1 LPAADRSTITRLA
14 QRNPLPEGTLA
25 VGAGLIVSGLA
36 IYGFF
41 AITGRVLSDEQF
53 APVSQVWFATFI
65 LAPGFF
71 LPLEQEV
78 GRALAH
84 RRALGQ
90 GAMPVV
96 KRASVLAVGLAILVD
111 LVLLAL
117 SPFLIDE
124 FFSGKWGL
132 VPALLL
138 GFTALGAMHFVRG
151 ILSGTGRF
159 GAYGT
164 VIGTDGLVRFTACVA
179 LAAAGIVTAGPYALL
194 VGLPAIVA
202 IAVGLR
208 LARLGSALHDGPEA
222 SWSELTPKLGWLLAA
237 SLPSA
242 ALINAGPIAANLLAT
257 DDQDALVS
265 NYSKGLFVARVP
277 LFLFQAVQAALL
289 PKLARL
295 AAAGELTE
303 FRVGFRKLLVV
314 VVGTAAIGTAAA
326 FVLGPWA
333 VSLFD
338 ATLSRSTITLLA
350 LASGLYMIATAIAQA
365 VIALRGHHQVAFG
378 WISAL
383 TTFVVVTALAGDD
396 LLLRV
401 NLGLVSGSAVALVWF
416 AFTLRA
422 RIRAGAQ
429 PDEDSLVEALL
440 DLPLEP

>member
-1 LPAADRSTITRLA
+1 MPAADRTTITRLA

-96 KRASVLAVGLAILVD
+96 KRAVVLAIGLAILVD

-138 GFTALGAMHFVRG
+138 GFTAFGAMHFVRG
-151 ILSGTGRF
+151 LLSGTGRF

-164 VIGTDGLVRFTACVA
+164 VIGTDGLVRFTACAA
-179 LAAAGIVTAGPYALL
+179 LAAAGIVTAGS
-194 VGLPAIVA
+194 
-202 IAVGLR
+202 LR
-208 LARLGSALHDGPEA
+208 PPRGP
-222 SWSELTPKLGWLLAA
+222 
-237 SLPSA
+237 
-242 ALINAGPIAANLLAT
+242 
-257 DDQDALVS
+257 
-265 NYSKGLFVARVP
+265 
-277 LFLFQAVQAALL
+277 
-289 PKLARL
+289 
-295 AAAGELTE
+295 
-303 FRVGFRKLLVV
+303 
-314 VVGTAAIGTAAA
+314 
-326 FVLGPWA
+326 
-333 VSLFD
+333 
-338 ATLSRSTITLLA
+338 
-350 LASGLYMIATAIAQA
+350 
-365 VIALRGHHQVAFG
+365 
-378 WISAL
+378 
-383 TTFVVVTALAGDD
+383 AGD
-396 LLLRV
+396 RRHR
-401 NLGLVSGSAVALVWF
+401 GRPTTRPPG
-416 AFTLRA
+416 
-422 RIRAGAQ
+422 
-429 PDEDSLVEALL
+429 
-440 DLPLEP
+440 